1 MTETLPSAAFDPTT
15 LPIARKRRI
24 KRGIIAS
31 YIHEISGRHAEARSA
46 TSADQEKPLR
56 RQPAA
61 RARVVVLAQAVAG
74 DGLRTSRPRCGRRR
88 RRSHARQ
95 R

>member
-31 YIHEISGRHAEARSA
+31 YIHEISGRHADARSA
-46 TSADQEKPLR
+46 TSVDQPN
-56 RQPAA
+56 PAPPA
-61 RARVVVLAQAVAG
+61 RARSRVVVLAKAVALDRVG
-74 DGLRTSRPRCGRRR
+74 ERRPRS
-88 RRSHARQ
+88 RSASSS
-95 R
+95 

>member
-31 YIHEISGRHAEARSA
+31 YIHEISGRHAESRSA
-46 TSADQEKPLR
+46 TRADHEKPL
-56 RQPAA
+56 AA
-61 RARVVVLAQAVAG
+61 SPEPVRG
-74 DGLRTSRPRCGRRR
+74 S
-88 RRSHARQ
+88 
-95 R
+95 